1 MSSEI
6 VSSETMSSETKPS
19 GTRSSETKTSSE
31 TGSPEIELL
40 FTGLA
45 AEADKFLVGAS
56 TVALVRAGGELILF
70 DTGPYAYR
78 PILQGRLRRA
88 GIDPA
93 SISKVVLSH
102 LHWDNAANADLFA
115 NAEILVHERELKA
128 AGRVSGRDPA
138 IPEYTVRAM
147 RKLRLRPVA
156 AEIELAADLRIVEL
170 PGHTPGSIGL
180 LAGRQLLAGD
190 AVGNAKEAVAG
201 QIGSHVSGAQRASD
215 SLKKAMEIAEIIYPG
230 HDRPFRVGPPV
241 AYLSD
246 YELRIRLFVDPA
258 GQDEELHFGAAAAKS
273 FATWPGN
280 QE

>member
-1 MSSEI
+1 MSPEI
-6 VSSETMSSETKPS
+6 KP
-19 GTRSSETKTSSE
+19 
-31 TGSPEIELL
+31 PEIELL

-56 TVALVRAGGELILF
+56 TVALVRSAGELILF

-93 SISKVVLSH
+93 DVSKVVLSH
-102 LHWDNAANADLFA
+102 LHWDNAANADLFG
-115 NAEILVHERELKA
+115 NADILVHERELEA
-128 AGRVSGRDPA
+128 AGRAAARDPA
-138 IPEYTVRAM
+138 IPEYTVRAI

-156 AEIELAADLRIVEL
+156 AEIELAPDLRIVEL

-180 LAGRQLLAGD
+180 MVGRQLLAGD
-190 AVGNAKEAVAG
+190 AVGSAKEAVAG
-201 QIGSHVSGAQRASD
+201 QIASCAGREQEAAT
-215 SLKKAMEIAEIIYPG
+215 SLKKALATSDIIYPG
-230 HDRPFRVGPPV
+230 HDRPFRVGPPI
-241 AYLSD
+241 AYISD
-246 YELRIRLFVDPA
+246 YELRIRLFVDPS

-280 QE
+280 

>member
-1 MSSEI
+1 MF
-6 VSSETMSSETKPS
+6 SETMSSET
-19 GTRSSETKTSSE
+19 T
-31 TGSPEIELL
+31 SPEIELL

-56 TVALVRAGGELILF
+56 TVALVRTADELILF

-128 AGRVSGRDPA
+128 AGRMSGRDPA
-138 IPEYTVRAM
+138 IPEYTARAM
-147 RKLRLRPVA
+147 RKLQLRLVT
-156 AEIELAADLRIVEL
+156 AEIELAAGLRIVEL

-180 LAGRQLLAGD
+180 LVGRQLLAGD

-201 QIGSHVSGAQRASD
+201 QISSHVSGAHQSAA
-215 SLKKAMEIAEIIYPG
+215 SLKKALEIADVIYPG
-230 HDRPFRVGPPV
+230 HDRPFRVGPPIGYV
-241 AYLSD
+241 SD
-246 YELRIRLFVDPA
+246 YELRIRLFVDPT
-258 GQDEELHFGAAAAKS
+258 GQDEELRFGASAAKS

-280 QE
+280 